1 MQEYTNINIQ
11 IIYNEKFII
20 VEALG
25 VEQVGL
31 LNRLKSV
38 NVGGWGTLV
47 LHNISG
53 ILSLYQTSNKLFFI

>member
-1 MQEYTNINIQ
+1 M
-11 IIYNEKFII
+11 FI
-20 VEALG
+20 EALG

-53 ILSLYQTSNKLFFI
+53 ILSLYQTSLVAILY